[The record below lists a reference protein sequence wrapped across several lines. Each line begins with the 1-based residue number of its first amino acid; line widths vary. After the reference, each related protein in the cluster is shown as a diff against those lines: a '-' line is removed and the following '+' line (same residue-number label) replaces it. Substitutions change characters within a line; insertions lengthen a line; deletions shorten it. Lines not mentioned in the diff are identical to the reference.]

1 MKVLPK
7 KEIARIL
14 KERKWGTLM
23 GVDGKKPYGVEVA
36 YTVLG
41 KYLYVIFNPA
51 GRMARCFKKNKNA
64 AFKLCTADNELAS
77 WEAVIVEGTMERVM
91 VPADIRRAFRELALK
106 LGYDKNLYVINSLK
120 IVFTMRHTLFVHCGS
135 RNEPGVVTFG

>member
-7 KEIARIL
+7 KEIAKIL

-51 GRMARCFKKNKNA
+51 GRMARCFKNNKKA
-64 AFKLCTADNELAS
+64 AFKLCTADNELAN

-106 LGYDKNLYVINSLK
+106 LGYDKNLYVKMAEKYAANPKQSPVRRILIAEVGGKS
-120 IVFTMRHTLFVHCGS
+120 S
-135 RNEPGVVTFG
+135 S

>member
-7 KEIARIL
+7 KEIAKIL

-106 LGYDKNLYVINSLK
+106 LGYDENLYEKMSQKYAANPK
-120 IVFTMRHTLFVHCGS
+120 ISPVHRILITDRGGKS
-135 RNEPGVVTFG
+135 SA

>member
-7 KEIARIL
+7 QEIAGIL

-36 YTVLG
+36 YTVIG
-41 KYLYVIFNPA
+41 KYLYVIFNPV

-64 AFKLCTADNELAS
+64 AFKVCTADNELAD
-77 WEAVIVEGTMERVM
+77 WQAVIVEGVIERVTT
-91 VPADIRRAFRELALK
+91 PADIRRAFRELARK
-106 LGYDKNLYVINSLK
+106 LGYDENLYEKMAQKYAANPKISPVHRIVIAARGGKS
-120 IVFTMRHTLFVHCGS
+120 S
-135 RNEPGVVTFG
+135 S